1 VAALAAMARGLLVQ
15 GLELYSDEAYYWLWS
30 RRPAFGYFDHPP
42 MVAWL
47 VGISSALVP
56 GETGVRLLF
65 FVCGGLAVGFAALT
79 ARELSS
85 DPGAPLLAAL
95 LAAAAPLLN
104 LTGALALPDAPV
116 EAAYAAATWLLSR
129 ARGRGWLAA
138 AVPVGLALLSK
149 YTAALLAPA
158 LVLLVAW
165 DGELRRELR
174 RPWPWAAALIATAI
188 FAPCLAWNAGHAF
201 ASIRFQLQHGF
212 GGAFSAQAFLQY
224 LGALALGPGP
234 AVTALGIAGLVRAR
248 SSAEKRVAAVTL
260 FPLAVTTVSALRG
273 PVEANW
279 AALVYPGL
287 CAAAGAA
294 LCRMSPRPARAIAM
308 ASLLLGLALA
318 GGFALEVRE
327 PRLAPVA
334 SPVVERLHGW
344 REFAQRARRAAEQG
358 CAVLGSPPGCDGRD
372 PFVFTF
378 NYQQAGELA
387 FYAGWRRFGPAQEG
401 PRASQLDVWGET
413 PAPGEPFLYV
423 GIRGLDD
430 EPRRRWRGEGQ
441 GPTLSFDVSFRG
453 EVLRTAAVTPFSRF
467 VRLEPRRPGGLQS
480 R

>member
-1 VAALAAMARGLLVQ
+1 MAALAALARGILVQ

-47 VGISSALVP
+47 VGLSSALVP

-65 FVCGGLAVGFAALT
+65 FLCGGLAVGFSALA
-79 ARELSS
+79 ARELSA
-85 DPGAPLLAAL
+85 DPRAPFLAAL

-116 EAAYAAATWLLSR
+116 EAAYAAATWLVAR
-129 ARGRGWLAA
+129 ARGRGWLVA

-165 DGELRRELR
+165 DGELRRDLR
-174 RPWPWAAALIATAI
+174 RPWPWAAALLAIAI
-188 FAPCLAWNAGHAF
+188 FAPCLAWNARHGF

-212 GGAFSAQAFLQY
+212 GGEFSAPAFLRY

-234 AVTALGIAGLVRAR
+234 AVAVLGIAGLARSR
-248 SSAEKRVAAVTL
+248 SSAEKRVAAATL
-260 FPLAVTTVSALRG
+260 LPLAVTTWSALRG

-279 AALVYPGL
+279 AALAYPGL

-294 LCRMSPRPARAIAM
+294 LCRMPWRAARAIATG
-308 ASLLLGLALA
+308 SLLFGLALA
-318 GGFALEVRE
+318 GGLALEVRD
-327 PRLAPVA
+327 PRLAPAA

-344 REFAQRARRAAEQG
+344 REFAERARRAAEQG
-358 CAVLGSPPGCDGRD
+358 CAALGSPPGCDGRD

-430 EPRRRWRGEGQ
+430 EGRRRWRGEGR
-441 GPTLSFDVSFRG
+441 GPTLSFDASFRG
-453 EVLRTAAVTPFSRF
+453 EVLRTGAVTPFSRF
-467 VRLEPRRPGGLQS
+467 LRLEPRRPAGVQS
-480 R
+480 P